1 MSVVISRRPKT
12 NQWQYRNAPGLSA
25 FPIGIA
31 ILERGDDL
39 IHIAHNKNE
48 HPISVAQI
56 RSAKSNRD
64 RHLREGVRCSEL
76 PVLAD

>member
-1 MSVVISRRPKT
+1 MSVVISRRPIT
-12 NQWQYRNAPGLSA
+12 NQWQYRSASGLSV

-31 ILERGDDL
+31 ILERGDEL

-48 HPISVAQI
+48 HPITVAQI

-64 RHLREGVRCSEL
+64 RHLREGIPCSDL
-76 PVLAD
+76 PILAD